1 MSTMIEN
8 TQIAQ
13 AVAELELDADQAQ
26 SLTEL
31 VEGGMG
37 LDEALAQ
44 LQLAADD
51 DEPEQP
57 AAKVA
62 APLASEPS
70 DKQLRDL
77 DKENVRHIA
86 NVHKIMGHFSE
97 GLAECDKCGTMGLVE
112 PGPQPQTHPFFIPC
126 PTCNAFGQVLT
137 GSLVSEHT
145 GINCPD
151 CAGRGFL
158 EAMLDNTPAVE
169 IVERLRE
176 QARLSAP
183 PQSAEIVSPVQPAEP
198 GALVHGRP
206 AWMGDPTI
214 AS

>member
-1 MSTMIEN
+1 MSTTIEN

-44 LQLAADD
+44 LQAEPDD
-51 DEPEQP
+51 DDPERP
-57 AAKVA
+57 AAK
-62 APLASEPS
+62 PTEQLASEPS

-86 NVHKIMGHFSE
+86 SVHRIMGHFSE
-97 GLAECDKCGTMGLVE
+97 GLAECQECGTMGLVE
-112 PGPQPQTHPFFIPC
+112 PGPKPQTHPFFIPC

-137 GSLVSEHT
+137 GSLVAEHT
-145 GINCPD
+145 GVNCPD

-158 EAMLDNTPAVE
+158 EAMIDNTPAVE

-176 QARLSAP
+176 QTRLSSP
-183 PQSAEIVSPVQPAEP
+183 PPSAEIVLPAQPAES
-198 GALVHGRP
+198 GALSHGRP